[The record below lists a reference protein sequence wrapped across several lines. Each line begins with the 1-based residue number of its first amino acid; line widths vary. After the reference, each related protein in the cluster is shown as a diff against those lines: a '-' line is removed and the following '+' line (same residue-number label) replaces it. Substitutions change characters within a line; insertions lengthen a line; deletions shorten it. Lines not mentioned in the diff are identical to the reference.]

1 MPVSRTPK
9 PGRPNPGCPKWNY
22 LEGPTGGGG
31 GGRWSAPGTQGGR
44 CSLRLDSQPQGLDVC
59 KCWGHQARDNRG
71 LNPPQARE
79 GETPRSHPSPLLKP
93 QNGDLPAQGQTLQ
106 SVQPWREL
114 GQRRR
119 LGGNSTGVLAQPGA
133 GWLQENILVF
143 LFLGA
148 NRIKPW
154 WHVQL
159 SRSD

>member
-1 MPVSRTPK
+1 MRLPVSRTPK
-9 PGRPNPGCPKWNY
+9 PGRPKWNY
-22 LEGPTGGGG
+22 LEGPTGGWGG
-31 GGRWSAPGTQGGR
+31 GGVGQPLEPRAAGAACPWIPSPKDLMYANVGAIRPGTIEDLIPPRRGRGG
-44 CSLRLDSQPQGLDVC
+44 
-59 KCWGHQARDNRG
+59 
-71 LNPPQARE
+71 
-79 GETPRSHPSPLLKP
+79 TPRSHPSPLLKP
-93 QNGDLPAQGQTLQ
+93 QNGDLPAQAQTLQ

-148 NRIKPW
+148 NRSKPW

-159 SRSD
+159 SGSD